1 MPSDPHQP
9 ALQAIETWRAGGAT
23 FDWNGQDIWYRD
35 EGGADRPVLVMI
47 HGFPTASWDWRH
59 ILPAFTADYRVIMMD
74 LLGFGLS
81 AKPRRFPYSILAQ
94 ADMVEAL
101 LARLGVAR
109 CRILA
114 HDYGDTVT
122 QELLARHGE
131 RADRQKPGLDIQS
144 VVLLNGGLF
153 PETHL
158 PVRLQK
164 LLISPLGP
172 LVVKFFTFE
181 KMEAAFR
188 HICARPLP
196 DGEVAG
202 YWALLQ
208 HNNGR
213 AVMPR
218 LIRYMEE
225 RRRYR
230 ERWVGALCEAA
241 GRGVPVRL
249 IDGVEDPVSGG
260 HMVARYRELVPEP
273 DIVELAGV
281 GHYPQ
286 TEAPD
291 AVIDAARPFLAET

>member
-1 MPSDPHQP
+1 MPSDPHPP

-35 EGGADRPVLVMI
+35 EGGADHPVLVMI

-59 ILPAFTADYRVIMMD
+59 ILPAFAADYRVIMMD

-94 ADMVEAL
+94 ANMVEAL
-101 LARLGVAR
+101 LAELGVAR

-131 RADRQKPGLDIQS
+131 RADRQQPGLRIDK

-181 KMEAAFR
+181 KMEATFR

-208 HNNGR
+208 HRNGR

-225 RRRYR
+225 RRRHR
-230 ERWVGALCEAA
+230 ERWVGALRDAA
-241 GRGVPVRL
+241 RRGIPVRL
-249 IDGVEDPVSGG
+249 IDGTEDPVSGG
-260 HMVARYRELVPEP
+260 HMVARYRELIP
-273 DIVELAGV
+273 DPDVVELAGV

-291 AVIDAARPFLAET
+291 AVIDAARPFLV

>member
-1 MPSDPHQP
+1 MPSEQHND
-9 ALQAIETWRAGGAT
+9 ALQAIDAWRAGGST
-23 FDWNGQDIWYRD
+23 FSWRGQDIWYRD
-35 EGGADRPVLVMI
+35 EGDDERPVLVMI

-101 LARLGVAR
+101 LDELGVAR

-131 RADRQKPGLDIQS
+131 RADRQQPGLDIRS

-181 KMEAAFR
+181 KMQAAFR

-225 RRRYR
+225 RRRHR
-230 ERWVGALCEAA
+230 ERWVGALRDAA
-241 GRGVPVRL
+241 GRGIPVRL
-249 IDGVEDPVSGG
+249 IDGTEDPVSGG
-260 HMVARYRELVPEP
+260 HMVARYRELIP
-273 DIVELAGV
+273 DPDVVELAGV

-291 AVIDAARPFLAET
+291 AVIDAARPFLV

>member
-1 MPSDPHQP
+1 MPSEQSHN
-9 ALQAIETWRAGGAT
+9 AAQAIETWRAGGRF
-23 FDWNGQDIWYRD
+23 FDWHGHDIHYRD
-35 EGGADRPVLVMI
+35 QGGADRPALVMI

-59 ILPAFTADYRVIMMD
+59 ILPAFQDSHRVIMMD
-74 LLGFGLS
+74 LIGFGLS
-81 AKPRRFPYSILAQ
+81 AKPRRFPYSIHAQ
-94 ADMVEAL
+94 ADMVDAL
-101 LARLGVAR
+101 LADLGVTR

-122 QELLARHGE
+122 QELLARQGE
-131 RADRQKPGLDIQS
+131 RQDRGAQGLT
-144 VVLLNGGLF
+144 VERAVLLNGGLF

-158 PVRLQK
+158 PVRMQK

-213 AVMPR
+213 AVMPL

-225 RRRYR
+225 RRRHR
-230 ERWVGALCEAA
+230 ERWVGTLQQAA
-241 GRGVPVRL
+241 GRGVPLWL
-249 IDGVEDPVSGG
+249 IDGTEDPISGG
-260 HMVARYRELVPEP
+260 HMVARYRELIP
-273 DIVELAGV
+273 DPDVVELAGV

-291 AVIDAARPFLAET
+291 AVIDAARPFFAEP

>member
-1 MPSDPHQP
+1 
-9 ALQAIETWRAGGAT
+9 
-23 FDWNGQDIWYRD
+23 
-35 EGGADRPVLVMI
+35 MI
-47 HGFPTASWDWRH
+47 HGHTASWDWRH

-74 LLGFGLS
+74 LLAGAS

-94 ADMVEAL
+94 ADMGTL
-101 LARLGVAR
+101 LAELGVAR

-114 HDYGDTVT
+114 DYGDTVT

-131 RADRQKPGLDIQS
+131 RADRQQPGLQIDK

-153 PETHL
+153 PETL

-181 KMEAAFR
+181 KMEATFR

-225 RRRYR
+225 RRRHR
-230 ERWVGALCEAA
+230 ERWVGALHDAPV
-241 GRGVPVRL
+241 RGIPVRL
-249 IDGVEDPVSGG
+249 IDGIEDPVSGG
-260 HMVARYRELVPEP
+260 HMVARYRELIP
-273 DIVELAGV
+273 DPDVVELAGV

-291 AVIDAARPFLAET
+291 AVIDAARPFLV

>member
-1 MPSDPHQP
+1 MPSDQHQP
-9 ALQAIETWRAGGAT
+9 ALQAIETWRAGGDT

-81 AKPRRFPYSILAQ
+81 AKPRRFPYGILAQ
-94 ADMVEAL
+94 ANMVEAL
-101 LARLGVAR
+101 LADLGVAR

-131 RADRQKPGLDIQS
+131 RADRQQPGLDIEK

-158 PVRLQK
+158 PVRMQK

-181 KMEAAFR
+181 KMETAFR

-225 RRRYR
+225 RRRHR
-230 ERWVGALCEAA
+230 ERWVGALHDAPV
-241 GRGVPVRL
+241 RGIPVRL
-249 IDGVEDPVSGG
+249 IDGIEDPVSGG
-260 HMVARYRELVPEP
+260 HMVARYRELIP
-273 DIVELAGV
+273 DPDVVELAGV

>member
-131 RADRQKPGLDIQS
+131 RADRQQPGLRIDK

-181 KMEAAFR
+181 KMEATFR

-208 HNNGR
+208 HRNGR

-225 RRRYR
+225 RRRARRGGARYPGAFDRRYR
-230 ERWVGALCEAA
+230 GPGVRRPHGGALPGADSRPGRGGTGRRRPLPTDRSA
-241 GRGVPVRL
+241 GRRHRRRPAFPGVN
-249 IDGVEDPVSGG
+249 
-260 HMVARYRELVPEP
+260 
-273 DIVELAGV
+273 
-281 GHYPQ
+281 
-286 TEAPD
+286 
-291 AVIDAARPFLAET
+291 RP

>member
-1 MPSDPHQP
+1 MPSDPHQN
-9 ALQAIETWRAGGAT
+9 ARQAIDAWRAGGSL
-23 FDWNGQDIWYRD
+23 FDWRGQDIWYRD

-59 ILPAFTADYRVIMMD
+59 ILPAFTDHYRVVMMD

-101 LARLGVAR
+101 LDELGVSH

-131 RADRQKPGLDIQS
+131 RADRQQPGLDIQS

-181 KMEAAFR
+181 KMQATFR
-188 HICARPLP
+188 HICTRPLP

-202 YWALLQ
+202 YWALLL

-225 RRRYR
+225 RRRHR
-230 ERWVGALCEAA
+230 ERWVGALRDAA
-241 GRGVPVRL
+241 GRGIPVRL
-249 IDGVEDPVSGG
+249 IDGTADPVSGG
-260 HMVARYRELVPEP
+260 HMVARYRELIP
-273 DIVELAGV
+273 DPDVVELAGV

-291 AVIDAARPFLAET
+291 AVIDAARPFLV

>member
-114 HDYGDTVT
+114 PDTLLVT
-122 QELLARHGE
+122 ISRF
-131 RADRQKPGLDIQS
+131 PG
-144 VVLLNGGLF
+144 
-153 PETHL
+153 
-158 PVRLQK
+158 
-164 LLISPLGP
+164 
-172 LVVKFFTFE
+172 
-181 KMEAAFR
+181 
-188 HICARPLP
+188 
-196 DGEVAG
+196 
-202 YWALLQ
+202 
-208 HNNGR
+208 
-213 AVMPR
+213 
-218 LIRYMEE
+218 
-225 RRRYR
+225 
-230 ERWVGALCEAA
+230 
-241 GRGVPVRL
+241 
-249 IDGVEDPVSGG
+249 
-260 HMVARYRELVPEP
+260 
-273 DIVELAGV
+273 
-281 GHYPQ
+281 
-286 TEAPD
+286 
-291 AVIDAARPFLAET
+291 

>member
-1 MPSDPHQP
+1 MPSDQHQP

-131 RADRQKPGLDIQS
+131 RADRQQPGLEIDK

-181 KMEAAFR
+181 KMEATFR

-208 HNNGR
+208 HRNGR

-225 RRRYR
+225 RRRHR
-230 ERWVGALCEAA
+230 ERWVGALRDAA
-241 GRGVPVRL
+241 GRGIP
-249 IDGVEDPVSGG
+249 
-260 HMVARYRELVPEP
+260 
-273 DIVELAGV
+273 
-281 GHYPQ
+281 
-286 TEAPD
+286 AP
-291 AVIDAARPFLAET
+291 P